1 MAGVVPAPANTLA
14 TGAPMLARFY
24 DRTII
29 GLAVTGGISLVVIT
43 IAIIIDVIL
52 RNTGFRP
59 SQSTSALVEYVMLY
73 STMAAAPWLV
83 RKNGHVAITS
93 FIERLPGALRFAA
106 GRAVIILC
114 IFILGLLSW
123 RSGAVGMEMLAAGS
137 VDMRSINIPS
147 WVLYAMLAGGFGL
160 MTLEFLRML
169 LRGEIYTG
177 NEASH

>member
-1 MAGVVPAPANTLA
+1 
-14 TGAPMLARFY
+14 MLARFY
-24 DRTII
+24 DRVIT
-29 GLAVTGGISLVVIT
+29 GLAVTGGVSLVVIT
-43 IAIIIDVIL
+43 VAIIIDVVL

-83 RKNGHVAITS
+83 RKNAHVAITS
-93 FIERLPGALRFAA
+93 FVERLPQTLRFLA
-106 GRAVIILC
+106 GRVVLILC
-114 IFILGLLSW
+114 IFVLALLSW
-123 RSGAVGMEMLAAGS
+123 RSGAVGLEMVAAGS

-147 WVLYAMLAGGFGL
+147 WVLYAMLAAGFGL

-169 LRGEIYTG
+169 LRGNIYTG

>member
-1 MAGVVPAPANTLA
+1 
-14 TGAPMLARFY
+14 MLVRFY
-24 DRTII
+24 DRVIS

-43 IAIIIDVIL
+43 IAIIIDVVL

-83 RKNGHVAITS
+83 RENAHVAITS
-93 FIERLPGALRFAA
+93 FIQSMPVRPRLLA
-106 GRAVIILC
+106 GRIVLTLC
-114 IFILGLLSW
+114 IVVLALLSW
-123 RSGAVGMEMLAAGS
+123 RSGAVGLEMVASGS

-147 WVLYAMLAGGFGL
+147 WILYAMLAGGFGL
-160 MTLEFLRML
+160 MALEFMRML
-169 LRGEIYTG
+169 LRGNIYTG